1 MATAMVLMAGR
12 CIVDFDS
19 DVREAILFW
28 CVCVENLSYGLDA
41 EEEERYGRHL
51 YLREGPAHFRLSRGC
66 PHSN

>member
-19 DVREAILFW
+19 DVREVILFW

-41 EEEERYGRHL
+41 EEEEIWASFIL
-51 YLREGPAHFRLSRGC
+51 EGGPSSLS
-66 PHSN
+66 PFPWLSPF